1 MNKLKNIVF
10 LLIFL
15 VFNQFSFSQN
25 INTIFPSF
33 DKNGMQSD
41 ILYNP
46 SSISN
51 INELKD
57 KKHDLYSFYQVYK
70 SIAFSDFQ
78 QRLPDLENLKNVAS
92 NELMSLNVPLTLI
105 YSEYDTFNDNAKNN
119 NLIFKNNNNTVER
132 LESNLNIFEHHNI
145 LAAAALKP
153 IQRGSE
159 VIFNLSSEM
168 LFNTSDKLISEI
180 QIDFGNGY
188 GYQSI
193 ELDESYNIVYE
204 NEGIKELKFKIT
216 FNNNEQKETSASLNV
231 IYSNDQLNQK
241 NNQEIVGFTSGTTDP
256 PYIQPYNEYPF
267 KGWGEFDI
275 FYSADGVLDK
285 PIFVVDGFDPQ
296 DTRNVNAI
304 YQALNFGNGNLGDI
318 VRANGYD
325 VVVLNFPTYF
335 REEDQV
341 WIYGGADYI
350 ERNAM
355 LLVELI
361 KYVNNLKVG
370 EKQNVVIGP
379 SMGGLI
385 SRYALNYMESINI
398 DHETRLY
405 ISFDAPHAGA
415 NIPIGMQHLFN
426 YLAYGLDTWVGDF
439 SVESLRPVVDRML
452 KSPASRQMLWDHFEP
467 HLSDGIAEFDNNN
480 ALPQPHPFFNIFYD
494 AIDTVNSS
502 EFPQNTRNVSIIN
515 GSGSLIPFNDING
528 NPVNPGFQALNAVL
542 PDVSTD
548 TDAYL
553 DSWYT
558 PYINQTIPVS
568 NVYID
573 APWWCFCD
581 ITSQALAQSHGH
593 TDGVDT
599 APAGLFDIP
608 SIASDYTGE
617 DPLITSFISQLQTN
631 YFSFVP
637 AISGMDYFTNNWY
650 EFMGNPDN
658 TPFEAWSIPEQ
669 NEIHMQLTDANVQ
682 FALDEIFGGEQIGN
696 ISEDQNKKPAT
707 VFVEDGGGNPFN
719 GKLYT
724 SSARGASRN
733 GNGDSNDAFDNQ
745 GDWSV
750 DFTVS
755 EKTPSQAAADHGGF
769 IESGHPLF
777 NQGNGEL
784 ELNHSGMGAAGWGS
798 FAANTYNRASGL
810 GAASLGF
817 NTIAGPQYSAAGG
830 IDGGNVGQFS
840 AGWASRAIGNISTA
854 TGFRNTASGQASVA
868 MGGYNYATGDS
879 SIAMG
884 KENWAEG
891 ASTIAI
897 GEKAHAAGGG
907 SVAMGKESIAWGTTN
922 FTAGYQTVAG
932 DTNASV
938 GTAGSA
944 TAIGHG
950 TFAQGRSSFAA
961 NKFTSATNQA
971 SSALGIGTT
980 SDNFGMLA
988 IGVNNEAGMG
998 DTTVDPDSYGGY
1010 YYADGE
1016 YTGSNPGVAF
1026 AVGNGDLNS
1035 SNNEAGDNPSNAFIV
1050 NYDGSATLSG
1060 ELTIDS
1066 DARLKSNIIT
1076 LGNTLSKV
1084 LLLDGKTYS
1093 LNSGDKTTKI
1103 GLLAQE
1109 VMELFPEL
1117 VTKSN
1122 DKQGTLSVNYQGLIP
1137 ILLNAIKEQQTELQL
1152 IKEKF
1157 KKNL

>member
-78 QRLPDLENLKNVAS
+78 QRLPNLENLKNVAS
-92 NELMSLNVPLTLI
+92 NELMSLNVPLALI

-159 VIFNLSSEM
+159 VIFNLSSEL

-385 SRYALNYMESINI
+385 SRYALNYMESIN
-398 DHETRLY
+398 
-405 ISFDAPHAGA
+405 
-415 NIPIGMQHLFN
+415 
-426 YLAYGLDTWVGDF
+426 
-439 SVESLRPVVDRML
+439 
-452 KSPASRQMLWDHFEP
+452 
-467 HLSDGIAEFDNNN
+467 
-480 ALPQPHPFFNIFYD
+480 
-494 AIDTVNSS
+494 
-502 EFPQNTRNVSIIN
+502 
-515 GSGSLIPFNDING
+515 
-528 NPVNPGFQALNAVL
+528 
-542 PDVSTD
+542 
-548 TDAYL
+548 
-553 DSWYT
+553 
-558 PYINQTIPVS
+558 
-568 NVYID
+568 
-573 APWWCFCD
+573 
-581 ITSQALAQSHGH
+581 
-593 TDGVDT
+593 
-599 APAGLFDIP
+599 
-608 SIASDYTGE
+608 
-617 DPLITSFISQLQTN
+617 
-631 YFSFVP
+631 
-637 AISGMDYFTNNWY
+637 
-650 EFMGNPDN
+650 
-658 TPFEAWSIPEQ
+658 
-669 NEIHMQLTDANVQ
+669 
-682 FALDEIFGGEQIGN
+682 
-696 ISEDQNKKPAT
+696 
-707 VFVEDGGGNPFN
+707 
-719 GKLYT
+719 
-724 SSARGASRN
+724 
-733 GNGDSNDAFDNQ
+733 
-745 GDWSV
+745 
-750 DFTVS
+750 
-755 EKTPSQAAADHGGF
+755 
-769 IESGHPLF
+769 
-777 NQGNGEL
+777 
-784 ELNHSGMGAAGWGS
+784 
-798 FAANTYNRASGL
+798 
-810 GAASLGF
+810 
-817 NTIAGPQYSAAGG
+817 
-830 IDGGNVGQFS
+830 
-840 AGWASRAIGNISTA
+840 
-854 TGFRNTASGQASVA
+854 
-868 MGGYNYATGDS
+868 
-879 SIAMG
+879 
-884 KENWAEG
+884 
-891 ASTIAI
+891 
-897 GEKAHAAGGG
+897 
-907 SVAMGKESIAWGTTN
+907 
-922 FTAGYQTVAG
+922 
-932 DTNASV
+932 
-938 GTAGSA
+938 
-944 TAIGHG
+944 
-950 TFAQGRSSFAA
+950 
-961 NKFTSATNQA
+961 
-971 SSALGIGTT
+971 
-980 SDNFGMLA
+980 
-988 IGVNNEAGMG
+988 
-998 DTTVDPDSYGGY
+998 
-1010 YYADGE
+1010 
-1016 YTGSNPGVAF
+1016 
-1026 AVGNGDLNS
+1026 
-1035 SNNEAGDNPSNAFIV
+1035 
-1050 NYDGSATLSG
+1050 
-1060 ELTIDS
+1060 
-1066 DARLKSNIIT
+1066 
-1076 LGNTLSKV
+1076 
-1084 LLLDGKTYS
+1084 
-1093 LNSGDKTTKI
+1093 
-1103 GLLAQE
+1103 
-1109 VMELFPEL
+1109 
-1117 VTKSN
+1117 
-1122 DKQGTLSVNYQGLIP
+1122 
-1137 ILLNAIKEQQTELQL
+1137 
-1152 IKEKF
+1152 
-1157 KKNL
+1157 